1 MKRFLTLMLC
11 FMMLILSCVF
21 VIITDK
27 VNTENNADEIVLIDG
42 HLVEISEELN
52 PYMAD
57 YASKLFNRIYA
68 EQLKNNDCYFVLI
81 PDKYKYLANKEGE
94 YQDFFSYMSSAL
106 PFATPIEIYD
116 LLSADDYYCTDMHW
130 RQEKII
136 DIADR
141 ITASMDVECELEFN
155 ESATVSH
162 FVGNYAHRCDI
173 EVPDDDFVYL
183 SNATIRNLEIA
194 ENIPV
199 YDLKK
204 LSTDAPYEMFLSG
217 NQPIVTMKNDMAESD
232 RRLVIFR
239 DSFASSLTPLMCDG
253 YSEIVLVDLRYIMSD
268 MVPEYVDFSDADV
281 LFMYSTAMI
290 NNSLSMK

>member
-11 FMMLILSCVF
+11 FVMLVLSCVF
-21 VIITDK
+21 VIVSDE
-27 VNTENNADEIVLIDG
+27 VNTENDADEIVLIND

-52 PYMAD
+52 PYMAE

-68 EQLKNNDCYFVLI
+68 EQLENNKCYFVLI
-81 PDKYKYLANKEGE
+81 PDKYKYLADKESE
-94 YQDFFSYMSSAL
+94 YQEFFFYMSSAL
-106 PFATPIEIYD
+106 PFATSIEIYD
-116 LLSADDYYCTDMHW
+116 LLSADDYYRTDMHW
-130 RQEKII
+130 RQEEIC
-136 DIADR
+136 DVADR
-141 ITASMDVECELEFN
+141 ILTTMGAEYEGKYD
-155 ESATVSH
+155 ESTTVSR

-173 EVPDDDFVYL
+173 EVPNDDLVYL
-183 SNATIRNLEIA
+183 SNATMSNLEIA

-217 NQPIVTMKNDMAESD
+217 NQPIVTMKNGMAESD

-239 DSFASSLTPLMCDG
+239 DSFASSLAPLMCDS

-268 MVPEYVDFSDADV
+268 MVPEYVDFSGADV